1 MKNKL
6 LIFLLLLISI
16 YNSSYA
22 EEFKFETSQIELFDN
37 GKLIKAINGKAFS
50 VDQNIEV
57 EASKFEYKKD
67 LNILKAYDGIANIK
81 SDDIQ
86 IKFKEIKIDQNQSL
100 ISTINK
106 TKIIDFKRN
115 VVLRTQNVSYDKKNK
130 ILESDYKSI
139 LEDGSNNKIS
149 MESFKYNINNDIL
162 KINGLNLLDFKKNIY
177 KTQIAYINTKTKKL
191 FGKDIEINLNNETFN
206 ENNEPRLKGRSV
218 IDNQNFTEITKG
230 VFTTCK
236 KNDTCPPWELSA
248 KKIKHD
254 KKKKSI
260 DYKNAWLK
268 VYDVPIF
275 YFPKFFHPDPTV
287 KRKSG
292 FLIPTLTNSTSGDF
306 LSLPYFKVVSQN
318 KDLTFTPRFYTSDKF
333 LLQTEYRQ
341 VTKTSK
347 SLADFSISGE
357 KNKSTKNHFFYNL
370 DKNFNFNYFEDTNLK
385 LKVEK
390 TSNDTYLRSN
400 NLKSEIIK
408 DQSVLENSL
417 VLDLYSEDISVDAD
431 ITIYENLDKDKTD
444 RYEFILPR
452 INFTQKLENKTKLNG
467 EFEFKSSNLIKN
479 YDTNIFE
486 KTNIN
491 DLIFKSSPKI
501 SKFGFYN
508 NYEFILKNSNSDAQ
522 NSANYQED
530 KDHYVG
536 GLIQYNS
543 SLPMVKETQNFQNL
557 LKPRVTLKLSPN
569 HTKDKRDS
577 FTRLDVNNIYGLNR
591 LASSDSLEGGI
602 SITYGNEFQRINK
615 KNSREDLVLKIAN
628 NTRFQENPD
637 LPRNN
642 QMNQKTSNLFGE
654 ISYSPT
660 EFFTTKYNFS
670 KKNDFDELTYESIST
685 QFNLNNFVTSF
696 DYINQN
702 DTQDK
707 ISYLQSEFK
716 YNFNQSNNISFSS
729 RQNKE
734 KDLTEYYNL
743 MYQYKNDCL
752 AASIEYNKNYY
763 DDRDIKPEENIF
775 LKLTIMPFGQIASSP
790 NLKE

>member
-22 EEFKFETSQIELFDN
+22 EEFRFETSQIELLDN

-50 VDQNIEV
+50 ADQNIEV

-67 LNILKAYDGIANIK
+67 FNILKAYDGIANIK

-86 IKFKEIKIDQNQSL
+86 IKFQEIKIDQNQSL

-115 VVLRTQNVSYDKKNK
+115 VVLRTQNVSYDKKNQ

-177 KTQIAYINTKTKKL
+177 KTQLAYINTKTKKL

-206 ENNEPRLKGRSV
+206 KNNEPRLKGRSV

-248 KKIKHD
+248 KKIRHD
-254 KKKKSI
+254 KKKQTI

-292 FLIPTLTNSTSGDF
+292 FLIPTVTNSTSGDF

-333 LLQTEYRQ
+333 LLQTEYRK
-341 VTKTSK
+341 VTKTSE

-385 LKVEK
+385 LRVEK

-417 VLDLYSEDISVDAD
+417 ILDLYSEDISVDAD

-452 INFTQKLENKTKLNG
+452 INFTKKLENKTKLNG
-467 EFEFKSSNLIKN
+467 DFELKSSNLVKN

-530 KDHYVG
+530 KDHYIG
-536 GLIQYNS
+536 GLLQYNS
-543 SLPMVKETQNFQNL
+543 LLPMIKETENFQNI
-557 LKPRVTLKLSPN
+557 LKPRLTLKLSPE

-577 FTRLDVNNIYGLNR
+577 FTRIDVNNIYGLNR

-602 SITYGNEFQRINK
+602 SVTYGNEFQRINK
-615 KNSREDLVLKIAN
+615 KDLVL
-628 NTRFQENPD
+628 
-637 LPRNN
+637 L
-642 QMNQKTSNLFGE
+642 
-654 ISYSPT
+654 
-660 EFFTTKYNFS
+660 
-670 KKNDFDELTYESIST
+670 KNWD
-685 QFNLNNFVTSF
+685 
-696 DYINQN
+696 
-702 DTQDK
+702 
-707 ISYLQSEFK
+707 
-716 YNFNQSNNISFSS
+716 
-729 RQNKE
+729 
-734 KDLTEYYNL
+734 
-743 MYQYKNDCL
+743 
-752 AASIEYNKNYY
+752 
-763 DDRDIKPEENIF
+763 
-775 LKLTIMPFGQIASSP
+775 
-790 NLKE
+790 